1 MFKTVKMFK
10 ACKPFQ
16 ARKPLQARKPFQAF
30 ETVLRTFV
38 EQYAEN
44 QRIKRDL
51 LVQRGEQERRWR
63 EEDRA
68 VLRAALAANR
78 VALEQHNATLQRAA
92 GVSYLTLRCHED
104 TWTFLARTAFGIW
117 EPGWTQS
124 TRDPYDRVGPGATKA
139 ARFTADPNL
148 PPGRITKGDGGM
160 QDVPVSGHNLV
171 LLLDALRAATAAEA
185 TADGARC
192 KTLYDRLAAFTA
204 ELDPAAPPGRTTGV
218 LWRIDDSLHS
228 RYVNRAP
235 NGGLGTTA
243 RTTATPLLRKVPS
256 PAPAPRRRHPE
267 RSGSPVQ

>member
-1 MFKTVKMFK
+1 MSKMFK
-10 ACKPFQ
+10 AVKTFK
-16 ARKPLQARKPFQAF
+16 ALK
-30 ETVLRTFV
+30 TVLRTFV

-44 QRIKRDL
+44 QQTKRDL

-68 VLRAALAANR
+68 VLQAALAANR
-78 VALEQHNATLQRAA
+78 VSLEQHNTTLQRAA

-124 TRDPYDRVGPGATKA
+124 THDPYDRVGPGATRA
-139 ARFTADPNL
+139 AHFTANPNL

-160 QDVPVSGHNLV
+160 QDVLVSGHNLV
-171 LLLDALRAATAAEA
+171 LLLDALRAATTAEI
-185 TADGARC
+185 TANGARR

-204 ELDPAAPPGRTTGV
+204 KLDPAAPPGRTTGILLRV
-218 LWRIDDSLHS
+218 DDSLHGQY
-228 RYVNRAP
+228 RNRP
-235 NGGLGTTA
+235 PGGGPGTVA
-243 RTTATPLLRKVPS
+243 RATATPLLRKVPS
-256 PAPAPRRRHPE
+256 SAPTARRRHPE